1 MFTICFREFKD
12 LFKSIRSI
20 IVILIIFGVTLGVAK
35 ILSQFGDQIK
45 SFGLGNNVYA
55 AGLLTLLLIAGPLF
69 VTSLSHNVINQEL
82 HSRTIRFLATKIS
95 RDKIIFGK
103 FLGVLLFWIVCLL
116 TALLLVVPF
125 SKAFYFPEFIQA
137 VIYIS
142 YFIGM
147 TILISTIIAKPSITM
162 FLGIAIAIIM
172 PVLGIWGT
180 VSENI
185 FLRIASHIT
194 PYFYYTQENTP
205 YTYYV
210 AFFPVIFLVLTI
222 FIMRKKEL

>member
-45 SFGLGNNVYA
+45 SFGLGSNVYA

-95 RDKIIFGK
+95 RDKIVFGK

-147 TILISTIIAKPSITM
+147 TILISTIITKPSVTM

-172 PVLGIWGT
+172 PVLGLWGT
-180 VSENI
+180 MSENI
-185 FLRIASHIT
+185 FLKIISHIT
-194 PYFYYTQENTP
+194 PYFYYTQENTS
-205 YTYYV
+205 YTYFV
-210 AFFPVIFLVLTI
+210 AFFPVIFLLLTI

>member
-194 PYFYYTQENTP
+194 PYFYYTQENTS

>member
-137 VIYIS
+137 VIYVS

-147 TILISTIIAKPSITM
+147 TILISTIITKPSITM

-194 PYFYYTQENTP
+194 PYFYYTQENTS

>member
-95 RDKIIFGK
+95 RDKIVFGK

-125 SKAFYFPEFIQA
+125 SKAFYFPEFVQA

-147 TILISTIIAKPSITM
+147 TILISTIITKPSITM

-185 FLRIASHIT
+185 FLKIASHIT
-194 PYFYYTQENTP
+194 PYFYYTQENTS
-205 YTYYV
+205 YTYFV
-210 AFFPVIFLVLTI
+210 AFFPVIFLLLTI

>member
-45 SFGLGNNVYA
+45 SFGLGSNVYA

-95 RDKIIFGK
+95 RDKIVFGK

-125 SKAFYFPEFIQA
+125 SKAFYFPEFVQA

-147 TILISTIIAKPSITM
+147 TFLISTIITKPSITM
-162 FLGIAIAIIM
+162 FLGIAMAIIM

-180 VSENI
+180 ISENI
-185 FLRIASHIT
+185 LLKTASHIT
-194 PYFYYTQENTP
+194 PYFYYTQENTS
-205 YTYYV
+205 YTYFV
-210 AFFPVIFLVLTI
+210 AFFPVIFLLLTI